1 MLGVIVNTLAVIIGS
16 FIGLIF
22 KSKISEKFTNSIMI
36 GIGLCTLSIGISGTL
51 KGENPLILIGSI
63 ILGVIIGEGIDLNRK
78 IQNVGDY
85 FERKIK
91 KDESSKISVTQG
103 FVTGSLLFCIGA
115 MTIVGSLNAGLTGD
129 NQMLYTKSFLD
140 LISSTMLAAT
150 LGIGVLFSSIF
161 VFIFQGLLVGLAQ
174 YLEPILTQNTISEI
188 TSVGSLLI
196 IALGLNIIGITKIK
210 VANYLPAILIVPI
223 LTFFIKVIGL

>member
-1 MLGVIVNTLAVIIGS
+1 MLGVIVNTLAVVIGS
-16 FIGLIF
+16 FVGLIF
-22 KSKISEKFTNSIMI
+22 KSRISEKFTKSIMT
-36 GIGLCTLSIGISGTL
+36 GIGLCTLSIGVSGTL

-63 ILGVIIGEGIDLNRK
+63 ILGIILGETVDLDKKLQNIGE
-78 IQNVGDY
+78 Y
-85 FERKIK
+85 FEGRVKG
-91 KDESSKISVTQG
+91 EENSKTSVTQG

-140 LISSTMLAAT
+140 LISSIMLSAT

-161 VFIFQGLLVGLAQ
+161 VFVFQGLLVVLAQ

-188 TSVGSLLI
+188 TSVGSLMI
-196 IALGLNIIGITKIK
+196 IALGLNIMGVTKIK

-223 LTFFIKVIGL
+223 LTFLGRIIGF

>member
-1 MLGVIVNTLAVIIGS
+1 MLGVIVNTLAVVIGS
-16 FIGLIF
+16 FVGLIF
-22 KSKISEKFTNSIMI
+22 KSRISEKFTKSIMT
-36 GIGLCTLSIGISGTL
+36 GIGLCTLSIGVSGTL

-63 ILGVIIGEGIDLNRK
+63 ILGIILGETVDLDKKLQNIGE
-78 IQNVGDY
+78 Y
-85 FERKIK
+85 FEGRVKGE
-91 KDESSKISVTQG
+91 ESSKTSVTQG

-140 LISSTMLAAT
+140 LISSIMLSAT

-161 VFIFQGLLVGLAQ
+161 VFVFQGLLVVLAQ

-188 TSVGSLLI
+188 TSVGSLMI
-196 IALGLNIIGITKIK
+196 IALGLNIMGVTKIK

-223 LTFFIKVIGL
+223 LTFLGRIIGF

>member
-1 MLGVIVNTLAVIIGS
+1 MLGVIVNTLAVVIGS
-16 FIGLIF
+16 FVGLIF
-22 KSKISEKFTNSIMI
+22 KSRISEKFTKSIMT
-36 GIGLCTLSIGISGTL
+36 GIGLCTLSIGVSGTL

-63 ILGVIIGEGIDLNRK
+63 ILGIILGETVDLDKKLQNIGE
-78 IQNVGDY
+78 Y
-85 FERKIK
+85 FEGRVKGE
-91 KDESSKISVTQG
+91 ESSKTSVTQG

-140 LISSTMLAAT
+140 LISSIMLSAT

-161 VFIFQGLLVGLAQ
+161 VFVFQGLLVVLAQ

-188 TSVGSLLI
+188 TSVGSLMI
-196 IALGLNIIGITKIK
+196 IALGLNIMGVTKIK
-210 VANYLPAILIVPI
+210 VANYLPAILIVPM
-223 LTFFIKVIGL
+223 LTFLGRIIGF

>member
-51 KGENPLILIGSI
+51 KGENLLILIGSI
-63 ILGVIIGEGIDLNRK
+63 ILGVIIGEGIDLNEK
-78 IQNVGDY
+78 IQNVGEY
-85 FERKIK
+85 FERKVK
-91 KDESSKISVTQG
+91 KDENSKVSVTQG

-210 VANYLPAILIVPI
+210 IANYLPAILIVPV
-223 LTFFIKVIGL
+223 LTFFIKIIGL

>member
-1 MLGVIVNTLAVIIGS
+1 
-16 FIGLIF
+16 
-22 KSKISEKFTNSIMI
+22 
-36 GIGLCTLSIGISGTL
+36 
-51 KGENPLILIGSI
+51 
-63 ILGVIIGEGIDLNRK
+63 
-78 IQNVGDY
+78 
-85 FERKIK
+85 
-91 KDESSKISVTQG
+91 
-103 FVTGSLLFCIGA
+103 
-115 MTIVGSLNAGLTGD
+115 
-129 NQMLYTKSFLD
+129 MLYTKSFLD

-161 VFIFQGLLVGLAQ
+161 VFLFQGLIVVLAQ

-223 LTFFIKVIGL
+223 LTFFIRIIGF

>member
-51 KGENPLILIGSI
+51 KGENLLILIGSI
-63 ILGVIIGEGIDLNRK
+63 ILGVIIGEGIDLNEK
-78 IQNVGDY
+78 IQNVGEY
-85 FERKIK
+85 FERKVK
-91 KDESSKISVTQG
+91 KDENSKVSVTQG

-210 VANYLPAILIVPI
+210 VANYLPAILIVPV
-223 LTFFIKVIGL
+223 LTFFIKIIGL